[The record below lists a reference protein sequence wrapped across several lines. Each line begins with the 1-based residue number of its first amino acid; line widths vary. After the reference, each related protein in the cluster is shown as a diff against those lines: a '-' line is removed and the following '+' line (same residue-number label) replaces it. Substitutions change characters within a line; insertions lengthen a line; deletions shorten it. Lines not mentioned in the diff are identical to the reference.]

1 MAKGNMLLGY
11 SRGSVGDV
19 TFYRAGGSQRQ
30 RARNR
35 NPNNPRTPAQM
46 AQRSIFANAVKF
58 FKQVNTGFFR
68 YAFEDKKPNESDYN
82 AFMRHNVVNSGYIG
96 ARASKISDWP
106 ALGLWELSAG
116 SLPEITAPF
125 PQPRDTGAG
134 LYFSVGVLFPN
145 DPNTIGELSAALI
158 NGAPNTWRVG
168 DILTCVMYRATYA
181 NTLPTTDTDEE
192 HRAVADY
199 MQIILNP
206 NDNTPLDNV
215 TLDLAEVS
223 FKFSPDAEG
232 LYIVG
237 TTPIVMDLWPR
248 DLFGFS
254 VIHSRNTASG
264 LQVSPSTMVYN
275 KRELPLL
282 AMSSSGAYYS
292 EVLADWQASAQAI
305 LEGAEAKG
313 AQMSNLPFAYINP
326 SFLSGEYEV
335 IDLQGGYVPDIENV
349 IFNLGTADNINTL
362 MLQFFGSRNE
372 GKAIETT
379 DPSKFRFDGLQNATF
394 NAGRSTFAPQETQ
407 IFFEFTAITRKPDTP
422 IVVYYDSEVILKVTF
437 S

>member
-1 MAKGNMLLGY
+1 MLLGY

-125 PQPRDTGAG
+125 PQPQDTGAG
-134 LYFSVGVLFPN
+134 LYFSVGVSFPN

-181 NTLPTTDTDEE
+181 NTLPTTDTEEE
-192 HRAVADY
+192 HRAYADY
-199 MQIILNP
+199 MQIIVDP
-206 NDNTPLDNV
+206 NDTTPLRNI
-215 TLDLAEVS
+215 TLDLADIS
-223 FKFSPDAEG
+223 FMFSPDADG

-237 TTPIVMDLWPR
+237 TTPSIMEIWPR

-282 AMSSSGAYYS
+282 AMSDTGAYYS
-292 EVLADWQASAQAI
+292 AVLADWQASADAI
-305 LEGAEAKG
+305 LQGAAASRSSSVLGWSANETG
-313 AQMSNLPFAYINP
+313 PFTQAVL
-326 SFLSGEYEV
+326 SFTAADEQPSGELVY
-335 IDLQGGYVPDIENV
+335 IKFENAAAAQAALDT
-349 IFNLGTADNINTL
+349 ITAEMN
-362 MLQFFGSRNE
+362 GA
-372 GKAIETT
+372 GET
-379 DPSKFRFDGLQNATF
+379 SA
-394 NAGRSTFAPQETQ
+394 APQ
-407 IFFEFTAITRKPDTP
+407 ANNDVV
-422 IVVYYDSEVILKVTF
+422 IVEWTYRLAQTTSSASLKLGNTTIATIRR
-437 S
+437 